1 MTPDVVVVGAGIGG
15 GAMATVLAR
24 AGLEVLVLEKTRV
37 HRDVVR
43 GEWIAPWGVAEV
55 RRLDLYGLYREA
67 GAHHVRIHVS
77 YDEGVAPGEAEAR
90 ALDFDA
96 LTGSAPAG
104 EPSGPLC
111 LGHPR
116 MCDLLD
122 AAAVEAGATLVRGI
136 TRLAVEPGLPP
147 RVRWQHDGVEHEVR
161 PRWVIGADG
170 RNGVVASQIGCRIE
184 TDTEH
189 HLFSGMLVEGA
200 DDWPAERQGIG
211 TEGDVNWLIFPQ
223 GGGRVRAYLGFDSS
237 ERTRLL
243 GAQGPQCFLDA
254 FRLQVPEAH
263 AVAGGRAA
271 SRPLVYPNSDSW
283 VDHPVRPG
291 VVLIGD
297 AAGRNDPIIG
307 QGLSVTHRDV
317 RLVSEALLS
326 TADWC
331 EGLFD
336 NYVAE
341 RTQRM
346 QRLRTVARMT
356 SIRDSEFDLT
366 ARQRRVRIRE
376 RLEADP
382 DLGAAFA
389 AAFLGPEVLP
399 AEVFEPDFAADVLGV
414 PLWPPEDAM
423 RRVHPGVSAN

>member
-1 MTPDVVVVGAGIGG
+1 M
-15 GAMATVLAR
+15 
-24 AGLEVLVLEKTRV
+24 
-37 HRDVVR
+37 
-43 GEWIAPWGVAEV
+43 
-55 RRLDLYGLYREA
+55 
-67 GAHHVRIHVS
+67 
-77 YDEGVAPGEAEAR
+77 
-90 ALDFDA
+90 
-96 LTGSAPAG
+96 
-104 EPSGPLC
+104 
-111 LGHPR
+111 
-116 MCDLLD
+116 
-122 AAAVEAGATLVRGI
+122 
-136 TRLAVEPGLPP
+136 
-147 RVRWQHDGVEHEVR
+147 R